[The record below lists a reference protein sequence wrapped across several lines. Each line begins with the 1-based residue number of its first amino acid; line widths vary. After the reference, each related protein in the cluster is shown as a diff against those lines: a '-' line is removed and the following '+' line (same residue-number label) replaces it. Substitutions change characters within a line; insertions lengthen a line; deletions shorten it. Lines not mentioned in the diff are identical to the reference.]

1 MGSFVFKWEHPASEV
16 YVTGTFDGWKKTEK
30 LDKVGNHF
38 EKLVQLEDV
47 SQKIDYK
54 SETGTLGTYAAV
66 WRRQQDVVSPASE
79 ACQANE
85 FRVSKLTRLVR
96 ELSFVV
102 DGEWTTDHTAPKETD
117 ASGNENNVLTTDRI
131 IKEAPAS
138 TSMMSSAAPEST
150 TAALAG
156 NAPLENK
163 KEGSTES
170 IPGTFPETPAVDS
183 GNQEFKVNPMPA
195 VPGAVNPVQ
204 LAPGEK
210 IPDHLA
216 SGSTATNNVDLD
228 PKSYMTPDEVAAA
241 AFLSSAAPASTTAA
255 LAAEAPLENPL
266 EVNKVPAVVKESQEK
281 AHVAPEASANPAEV
295 KEKAN
300 LEEELLEK
308 VKEAPSTSEGTAGE
322 GTDKTENTVT
332 AEEAAASVA
341 AAATALGGAALAGAI
356 AAKDV
361 AAEKATAAAA
371 TAQVSATEAATQLPD
386 SVKEMLPE
394 PAQSAIA
401 SKEQEQTI
409 PKEQTIQE
417 VSPSVPVEVKQSI
430 AESGESPEAAA
441 STLAVAE
448 KKVMEA
454 ELLKEVEPTETA
466 AEASTEKAAE
476 APKPSQTEVSD
487 KAAIVV
493 PVFEEPEQATKPEV
507 VKVTD
512 SALENTAAESAAPA
526 PVVPAATEA
535 SPAAAANGAAAASA
549 IDPTTE
555 AKPATEV
562 PSAEATTTEPSTK
575 EPAAKEPAAEESAAK
590 EPAATE
596 ATTTEPAATESAA
609 NTESTSTKAAEGKT
623 SEDKTAE
630 STNGS
635 ADKKKKNRFST
646 FFQKLKPGKKS
657 T

>member
-30 LDKVGNHF
+30 LDRVGNHF
-38 EKLVQLEDV
+38 EKLVKLEDV

-54 SETGTLGTYAAV
+54 
-66 WRRQQDVVSPASE
+66 
-79 ACQANE
+79 
-85 FRVSKLTRLVR
+85 
-96 ELSFVV
+96 FVV
-102 DGEWTTDHTAPKETD
+102 DGDWVTDHTAPREKD
-117 ASGNENNVLTTDRI
+117 SSGNENNVLTTDRI
-131 IKEAPAS
+131 IKEAPA
-138 TSMMSSAAPEST
+138 TTATMSSAAPEST
-150 TAALAG
+150 TAALAAS
-156 NAPLENK
+156 APLEK
-163 KEGSTES
+163 KQASTES

-266 EVNKVPAVVKESQEK
+266 EVNKVPAVVKESQAK
-281 AHVAPEASANPAEV
+281 AHVAPEASANPEEV
-295 KEKAN
+295 KEKAHV
-300 LEEELLEK
+300 EEELLEK
-308 VKEAPSTSEGTAGE
+308 VKEAPSTAEGTAGE
-322 GTDKTENTVT
+322 GTDKTENTVS

-356 AAKDV
+356 AAKDI
-361 AAEKATAAAA
+361 AAEKAATAAT
-371 TAQVSATEAATQLPD
+371 TAQASATEAATGLPD

-394 PAQSAIA
+394 SAKSAIA
-401 SKEQEQTI
+401 TASEEQAI

-417 VSPSVPVEVKQSI
+417 VSPSVPVEVKHSI

-454 ELLKEVEPTETA
+454 ELLKEVEPTE
-466 AEASTEKAAE
+466 KAAE
-476 APKPSQTEVSD
+476 TSTETPAESSKLPQTDVSD
-487 KAAIVV
+487 KAVIV
-493 PVFEEPEQATKPEV
+493 PVIEEPKETVKPETALDV
-507 VKVTD
+507 GGLEPKETVKPET
-512 SALENTAAESAAPA
+512 ALEVGGLESAAA
-526 PVVPAATEA
+526 APAAPASTEDGA
-535 SPAAAANGAAAASA
+535 ATTNGAPTAAAV
-549 IDPTTE
+549 DPNTE
-555 AKPATEV
+555 AKPATE
-562 PSAEATTTEPSTK
+562 ATTTDSATTE
-575 EPAAKEPAAEESAAK
+575 AKS
-590 EPAATE
+590 ATE
-596 ATTTEPAATESAA
+596 APTETKPSTEAPAASLSA
-609 NTESTSTKAAEGKT
+609 
-623 SEDKTAE
+623 KTAE
-630 STNGS
+630 SNGS
-635 ADKKKKNRFST
+635 DDKPKKKNRLSS

>member
-1 MGSFVFKWEHPASEV
+1 MGSFLFKWEHPASEV

-30 LDKVGNHF
+30 LDRVGNHF
-38 EKLVQLEDV
+38 EKLVKLDDV

-54 SETGTLGTYAAV
+54 
-66 WRRQQDVVSPASE
+66 
-79 ACQANE
+79 
-85 FRVSKLTRLVR
+85 
-96 ELSFVV
+96 FVV
-102 DGEWTTDHTAPKETD
+102 DGDWVTDHTAPREKD
-117 ASGNENNVLTTDRI
+117 SSGNENNVLTTDRI
-131 IKEAPAS
+131 IKDEPA
-138 TSMMSSAAPEST
+138 TTAIMSSAAPEST
-150 TAALAG
+150 TAALAA
-156 NAPLENK
+156 NAPLEK
-163 KEGSTES
+163 KQASTES

-183 GNQEFKVNPMPA
+183 SNQEFNVNPMPA

-216 SGSTATNNVDLD
+216 SGSTTNNVDLD

-266 EVNKVPAVVKESQEK
+266 EVNKVPAVVKESQAK
-281 AHVAPEASANPAEV
+281 AHVDPEASAIPEEV
-295 KEKAN
+295 KEKAH

-308 VKEAPSTSEGTAGE
+308 VQEAPSTAEGTAGQ
-322 GTDKTENTVT
+322 GTDKKENTVS

-361 AAEKATAAAA
+361 ATEKASAAA
-371 TAQVSATEAATQLPD
+371 TTAQASATEAATGLPD

-394 PAQSAIA
+394 SAQSAIA
-401 SKEQEQTI
+401 TASDEQAV

-417 VSPSVPVEVKQSI
+417 VSPSVPVEVKHSI

-454 ELLKEVEPTETA
+454 ELLREVEPTEKAPETLTETP
-466 AEASTEKAAE
+466 AESSKL
-476 APKPSQTEVSD
+476 PQTDVSD

-493 PVFEEPEQATKPEV
+493 PVIEEPKETVKPDTALEVGGLEPKETVKPE
-507 VKVTD
+507 
-512 SALENTAAESAAPA
+512 TAMEVGGLESAAA
-526 PVVPAATEA
+526 APAASASTEA
-535 SPAAAANGAAAASA
+535 GAATTNGAPAAAA

-555 AKPATEV
+555 AKPATEAATTE
-562 PSAEATTTEPSTK
+562 STTTETKPST
-575 EPAAKEPAAEESAAK
+575 EAPATSL
-590 EPAATE
+590 
-596 ATTTEPAATESAA
+596 
-609 NTESTSTKAAEGKT
+609 ST
-623 SEDKTAE
+623 KTAE
-630 STNGS
+630 SNGS
-635 ADKKKKNRFST
+635 DDKPKKKNRLST

>member
-1 MGSFVFKWEHPASEV
+1 MAHNLSKCLLVRGAVTEGICAAHPVLVDFGPQADKTVLSFREHPASEV

-38 EKLVQLEDV
+38 EKMVKLDDV

-54 SETGTLGTYAAV
+54 
-66 WRRQQDVVSPASE
+66 
-79 ACQANE
+79 
-85 FRVSKLTRLVR
+85 
-96 ELSFVV
+96 FVV

-131 IKEAPAS
+131 IKETPA
-138 TSMMSSAAPEST
+138 TTAMMSSAAPGST
-150 TAALAG
+150 SAALAG

-163 KEGSTES
+163 KEASTES

-183 GNQEFKVNPMPA
+183 GNQMFNVNPMPA

-216 SGSTATNNVDLD
+216 SGSTTTNNVDLD

-255 LAAEAPLENPL
+255 KAAEAPLENPL

-281 AHVAPEASANPAEV
+281 AHVAPEASAHPAEV

-308 VKEAPSTSEGTAGE
+308 VKEAPSTAEGTAGQ
-322 GTDKTENTVT
+322 GTDKTEHTVT

-341 AAATALGGAALAGAI
+341 AAAAALGGAALAGAI

-361 AAEKATAAAA
+361 AADKASVAAAS
-371 TAQVSATEAATQLPD
+371 AQVSATEAATQLPD

-394 PAQSAIA
+394 SAQSAIA
-401 SKEQEQTI
+401 AASKEQEETI
-409 PKEQTIQE
+409 LKEQTIPE

-454 ELLKEVEPTETA
+454 ELLREVEPTEKI
-466 AEASTEKAAE
+466 AEASTEKAVE
-476 APKPSQTEVSD
+476 APKPSETEVSG
-487 KAAIVV
+487 KAPIVV
-493 PVFEEPEQATKPEV
+493 PVFEEPNQATKPEAAQI
-507 VKVTD
+507 TD
-512 SALENTAAESAAPA
+512 SVPENTGVESAAAA

-535 SPAAAANGAAAASA
+535 SPAAVANGAAAATA
-549 IDPTTE
+549 LDPTSE

-562 PSAEATTTEPSTK
+562 AT
-575 EPAAKEPAAEESAAK
+575 
-590 EPAATE
+590 TE
-596 ATTTEPAATESAA
+596 ATTTEPATTEPSATTETAA

-646 FFQKLKPGKKS
+646 FLQKLKPGKKS